1 MVHSTDDVCWICLM
15 GAESEPLVR
24 PCRCPRYV
32 HRGCL
37 GRWQLQCAGRS
48 EESHCRFC
56 GNNLPRLDETLTPD
70 HLRSTSVPAYMAIL
84 YNEQY
89 YVIPVRPGVDSTED
103 FSARVKTL
111 IGLPDDAQINV
122 SLLET
127 YGVELLVSFQCA
139 APTTGERLTLSG
151 IECFNAAAT
160 CAAISAAKRAA
171 GEDAGFLWHEPVAS
185 QPQ

>member
-1 MVHSTDDVCWICLM
+1 MVHSTDDVCWICFT
-15 GAESEPLVR
+15 GAESAPLMR
-24 PCRCPRYV
+24 PCPCPRYV

-84 YNEQY
+84 YNQQY
-89 YVIPVRPGVDSTED
+89 YVIPVRPGVDSKED
-103 FSARVKTL
+103 FSARVKKL

-122 SLLET
+122 S
-127 YGVELLVSFQCA
+127 FQCA
-139 APTTGERLTLSG
+139 APTTGELLTLSG

-171 GEDAGFLWHEPVAS
+171 GEDAGFVWHEPVAT
-185 QPQ
+185 QQQ